1 MWRCNRRSRV
11 RVPEPAANF
20 SRQMTELKSAG
31 EFVFLYAQL
40 GLLVVGFSTDPA
52 KVDRKKY
59 SEKWSISGWL
69 HGKPFVRHAKITHAW
84 WSKFYRLT
92 QPTAGAAAER
102 MSYIWRVRD
111 QVDTY
116 PMCAVTVAKWRA
128 GTHDGPEHACFGC
141 TRSFTVNGPSS
152 QGSINQ
158 LKRIGSKRHF
168 IIPCQITSQCHA
180 VPCPCRA
187 FTVTAFLCRRLFLS
201 FQQCNPTP
209 HAIIFHTTQVSN
221 RNA

>member
-11 RVPEPAANF
+11 RVLESAANF
-20 SRQMTELKSAG
+20 SRQMTELKSGG

-69 HGKPFVRHAKITHAW
+69 HGEPFVRHAKITRAW
-84 WSKFYRLT
+84 WSQFYRLT
-92 QPTAGAAAER
+92 QPTAGVAAGR

-111 QVDTY
+111 QVDKY
-116 PMCAVTVAKWRA
+116 QMCAVTVAKRRA
-128 GTHDGPEHACFGC
+128 GTHDAPEHAGVGC
-141 TRSFTVNGPSS
+141 TRSSTVKNPHSKTR
-152 QGSINQ
+152 SIKVYWIKATFHYTLPNN
-158 LKRIGSKRHF
+158 
-168 IIPCQITSQCHA
+168 IPMPCRTMP
-180 VPCPCRA
+180 VPCFYCHR
-187 FTVTAFLCRRLFLS
+187 FSLSSSFLS

-209 HAIIFHTTQVSN
+209 HAIIFHTTQVPS